1 MMFIHCAALQS
12 EGGKKGGKA
21 SGSTKND
28 GANDEKSV
36 RQKQASHSITVLR
49 LMHSNCSDT
58 SRSAALA
65 MLVSDSVSLTA
76 GLSHDRQRIAAANAR
91 TVEVDCLMKFLHNT
105 SAHT

>member
-1 MMFIHCAALQS
+1 MMLIHCAALQS

-21 SGSTKND
+21 SGSTGSTKSD
-28 GANDEKSV
+28 GASDEKSV

-76 GLSHDRQRIAAANAR
+76 GLSHDRKRITAVNAS
-91 TVEVDCLMKFLHNT
+91 TVEVDCLILT
-105 SAHT
+105 QYLS